1 MKKVLA
7 LVLAVMM
14 MATVAF
20 AANPDT
26 GGSTG
31 VIDNTIGT
39 DGVLGGINGVGVN
52 PDGKVIIKAGAFE
65 NSNGENLGSLLRKGD
80 FSSENFTVTT
90 KRFEKG
96 ANLVKSVEFDDDENY
111 IAVKLNDNYDLK
123 RTDTI
128 NLVIKEI
135 KISAKRKVNED
146 VTKNSKWTCNKE
158 TIDPA
163 VDTLDYRVGYA
174 IVRVEIS
181 DDFDVHVDK
190 DSGVVED
197 VSASDDS
204 RSVIYSPNGNLVKFV
219 KGTASYGTANI
230 EFGDVAYASGRVYK
244 DDTVFL
250 KFNEDVNVDLVK
262 KYPDADLS
270 FVNFKGAPTFNSNME
285 LEIYADEDQY
295 IYEVKD
301 NKIAACSL
309 KWDDEAYAFTGKV
322 RTLGAYVISD
332 TKLSIDTTA
341 ADGNPDTGAND
352 VVGIATALA
361 AVALV
366 SAAAVSLLSCVC
378 GFFHKSPPAVSLHH
392 GGGFFLP
399 CSAPLLMSRYLWYNK
414 IVRKKPRY

>member
-270 FVNFKGAPTFNSNME
+270 FVNFKGAPTFNANME

-366 SAAAVSLLSCVC
+366 SAAAVSL
-378 GFFHKSPPAVSLHH
+378 
-392 GGGFFLP
+392 
-399 CSAPLLMSRYLWYNK
+399 
-414 IVRKKPRY
+414 KK